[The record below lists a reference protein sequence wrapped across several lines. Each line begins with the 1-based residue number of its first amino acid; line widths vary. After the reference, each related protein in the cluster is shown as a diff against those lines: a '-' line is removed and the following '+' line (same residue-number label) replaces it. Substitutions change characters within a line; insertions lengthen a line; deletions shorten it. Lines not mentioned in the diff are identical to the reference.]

1 MSIAVRVGPN
11 QVFSSAVL
19 RLWTVASLTVR
30 KDERR
35 RMPALSYVIDR
46 EDERPLKLMDG
57 AYNQLENMI
66 VTGVLKPGQWV
77 SETELIEASG
87 FSRAPVRSAI
97 QRLSDQQL
105 IAVYPRRGAQICP
118 LDYTQ
123 QFRAL
128 ELRRVVERLLARSAS
143 KRADQKQREEFSA
156 LVEAFRA
163 AAKTGDQTRMTE
175 LDSLLFALTLEAAD
189 NAFAAKAMT
198 SVKGLSRRFWVLHQ
212 EAHGDTA
219 KMANAHADVAEAI
232 AADLPEKAEAAVDA
246 LIDYVEQFTLQVI
259 GYNPIR

>member
-1 MSIAVRVGPN
+1 MI
-11 QVFSSAVL
+11 
-19 RLWTVASLTVR
+19 
-30 KDERR
+30 E
-35 RMPALSYVIDR
+35 R
-46 EDERPLKLMDG
+46 EDEPPLKLMDG

-77 SETELIEASG
+77 SETELIELSG

-105 IAVYPRRGAQICP
+105 IAVYPRRGAQVCP

-143 KRADQKQREEFSA
+143 KRADQRQRKEFATLAES
-156 LVEAFRA
+156 FRA

-175 LDSLLFALTLEAAD
+175 LDSLMFVQTLEAAD
-189 NAFAAKAMT
+189 NAFASKAMT

-219 KMANAHADVAEAI
+219 MMANSHADVAEAI
-232 AADLPEKAEAAVDA
+232 SAGLADTAEAAVDA
-246 LIDYVEQFTLQVI
+246 LIDYVEAFTLQVI
-259 GYNPIR
+259 GYNPIK

>member
-1 MSIAVRVGPN
+1 MI
-11 QVFSSAVL
+11 
-19 RLWTVASLTVR
+19 
-30 KDERR
+30 E
-35 RMPALSYVIDR
+35 R
-46 EDERPLKLMDG
+46 EDDRPLKLMDG

-77 SETELIEASG
+77 SETELIELSG

-105 IAVYPRRGAQICP
+105 IAVYPRRGAQVCP

-143 KRADQKQREEFSA
+143 KRADQRQRAEF
-156 LVEAFRA
+156 EAIAKSFRA

-175 LDSLLFALTLEAAD
+175 LDSLLFTQILEAAD
-189 NAFAAKAMT
+189 NAFASKAMT

-219 KMANAHADVAEAI
+219 MMANSHAEVAEAI
-232 AADLPEKAEAAVDA
+232 SANQADTAEAAVDA

-259 GYNPIR
+259 GYNPIK